1 MNEITEA
8 QLFRPSKETIES
20 LSKRQL
26 LILNMINEQGFA
38 TVESLASHFN
48 MTPQTIRRDI
58 NKLCDDELLQRYHG
72 GASRY
77 SSAEN
82 VDYGKRK
89 QILNLEKKRIAEMV
103 AEHIPDHASLF
114 INIGT
119 TTEEV
124 SKALANH
131 QKLRVIT
138 NNLNVAI
145 TMSNNND
152 CEVIIAG
159 GVVRNK
165 DSGITGESTVE
176 FVRQFR
182 VDFGIIGVSG
192 IDEDGTLLDYDY
204 HEVQVTR
211 EIIKNSRNVF
221 LVTDHT
227 KFTRNAMVMLAD
239 ISTIDAIFTD
249 IQPPKVYRDL
259 LRQKEVALFVAE
271 DHA

>member
-1 MNEITEA
+1 
-8 QLFRPSKETIES
+8 
-20 LSKRQL
+20 
-26 LILNMINEQGFA
+26 MINEQGFA
-38 TVESLASHFN
+38 TIDALASRFQ

-58 NKLCDDELLQRYHG
+58 NKLCNDKLVQRYHG
-72 GASRY
+72 GASKY
-77 SSAEN
+77 SRTEN
-82 VDYGKRK
+82 VDYDKRK

-131 QKLRVIT
+131 RKLRVIT
-138 NNLNVAI
+138 NNLNVAA
-145 TMSNNND
+145 TMSGNND

-159 GVVRNK
+159 GIVRNK
-165 DSGITGESTVE
+165 DSGITGMLTVE

-204 HEVQVTR
+204 QEVQVAQ
-211 EIIKNSRNVF
+211 EIIKNSRKVF

-227 KFTRNAMVMLAD
+227 KFTRSAMIRLAD
-239 ISTIDAIFTD
+239 ISTIDAVFTD
-249 IQPPKVYRDL
+249 TKPPKVYRDL
-259 LRQKEVALFVAE
+259 LQRKEVSLYVAE
-271 DHA
+271 DHK

>member
-1 MNEITEA
+1 MNEITET
-8 QLFRPSKETIES
+8 QLFRPSKKAIDS

-38 TVESLASHFN
+38 TIEALAIHFQ

-58 NKLCDDELLQRYHG
+58 NKLCDDKLVQRYHG
-72 GASRY
+72 GASSY
-77 SSAEN
+77 SSVAN
-82 VDYGKRK
+82 VDYSKRK
-89 QILNLEKKRIAEMV
+89 HILSLEKMRIAEMV

-124 SKALANH
+124 SKALINH
-131 QKLRVIT
+131 QNLRVVT
-138 NNLNVAI
+138 NNLNVAV
-145 TMSNNND
+145 TMSSNND

-165 DSGITGESTVE
+165 DSGITGMLTVD
-176 FVRQFR
+176 FVRQFK

-192 IDEDGTLLDYDY
+192 IDEDGTLLDYDL
-204 HEVQVTR
+204 HEVQVAQ
-211 EIIKNSRNVF
+211 EIIKNSRKVF

-227 KFTRNAMVMLAD
+227 KFARSAMIRLAD
-239 ISTIDAIFTD
+239 ISSIDAVFTD
-249 IQPPKVYRDL
+249 TTPPKIYRDL
-259 LRQKEVALFVAE
+259 LKQKDVSLFVAE
-271 DHA
+271 ERQ